1 MLNRARFAATNPS
14 IFPSMAANT
23 MATKTHRVLFG
34 TLRQQSAAAVLGA
47 TVTLLMAAAAQAACL
62 KAQTDNQVAEGKLT
76 SVQVSVPDYNFK
88 EQAYILRL
96 KSDACLEGTDDFD
109 KVDHTDRIH
118 VFSLDDAMRKKL
130 RAATGKMVRV
140 SGNAFGE
147 ENIHHHAPI
156 VMGVTSIETLPGK

>member
-1 MLNRARFAATNPS
+1 
-14 IFPSMAANT
+14 
-23 MATKTHRVLFG
+23 MATKAPRVSSGF
-34 TLRQQSAAAVLGA
+34 LRQRSAAAVLGA
-47 TVTLLMAAAAQAACL
+47 AAALLMAAAAQAACL

-76 SVQVSVPDYNFK
+76 SVQISIPDYQFK
-88 EQAYILRL
+88 EQAYILQL
-96 KSDACLEGTDDFD
+96 KSDACLEGTDEFD
-109 KVDHTDRIH
+109 KVDHANRIH

-130 RAATGKMVRV
+130 RAAVGKIVRV